1 MDFHGQIMNIRM
13 LDDISIASVVTDGGN
28 IEPSAVHCYKTGHRD
43 ARHAAAKVAAEAD
56 QRIAELEAQ
65 LAAANARIKVLEF
78 EQRDR
83 FFEDLANNM
92 PDEFGG

>member
-28 IEPSAVHCYKTGHRD
+28 IEPSAVHCYKTGHHD

-65 LAAANARIKVLEF
+65 LAAANARIAELAAMNA
-78 EQRDR
+78 R
-83 FFEDLANNM
+83 FAAN
-92 PDEFGG
+92 PEASF